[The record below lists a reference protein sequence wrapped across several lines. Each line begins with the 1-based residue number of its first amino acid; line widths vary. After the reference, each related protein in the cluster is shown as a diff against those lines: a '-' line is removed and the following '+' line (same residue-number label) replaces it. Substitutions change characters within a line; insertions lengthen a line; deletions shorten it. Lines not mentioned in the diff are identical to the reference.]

1 MTSALTDA
9 EYRHLL
15 QRCEREI
22 AAQTNLP
29 LLLPMLRAKK
39 LLVDE
44 EFRAL
49 QELPSY
55 ERGSHLVQILQK
67 KGGEDAFSRFMAAL
81 KQEEEHL
88 GHKNLAGRL
97 LKEKEEIISK
107 RPPIPRRRTSGPGF
121 RTPPVAR
128 KVPLIPQTN
137 NKSKSLDQIDEV
149 GLEKDV
155 VSGMHSFLKA
165 SSYSRKYYITLNW
178 NNAVAW
184 LVSKTILVCMSA
196 S

>member
-15 QRCEREI
+15 QKCEREI
-22 AAQTNLP
+22 AAQTNIP
-29 LLLPMLRAKK
+29 VILPMLRTKR

-67 KGGEDAFSRFMAAL
+67 KGGEDAFSLFIAAL
-81 KQEEEHL
+81 KQEGEHL

-97 LKEKEEIISK
+97 LKEKEEIISTR
-107 RPPIPRRRTSGPGF
+107 RPTPRRRTSGPGF
-121 RTPPVAR
+121 LTPPVVR
-128 KVPLIPQTN
+128 KKVPLIPQTPN
-137 NKSKSLDQIDEV
+137 NKSKSLEQIDEA
-149 GLEKDV
+149 GLEKDE
-155 VSGMHSFLKA
+155 VSS
-165 SSYSRKYYITLNW
+165 
-178 NNAVAW
+178 
-184 LVSKTILVCMSA
+184 
-196 S
+196 

>member
-22 AAQTNLP
+22 AAQTNMP
-29 LLLPMLRAKK
+29 LILPMLRARR

-67 KGGEDAFSRFMAAL
+67 KGGEDAFSLFIAAL
-81 KQEEEHL
+81 KQEGEHL
-88 GHKNLAGRL
+88 GHKNLAGKL
-97 LKEKEEIISK
+97 LKEKEETISK
-107 RPPIPRRRTSGPGF
+107 RPPIPRKRTSGPGF
-121 RTPPVAR
+121 RSPPVA
-128 KVPLIPQTN
+128 KKAPLIPQSN
-137 NKSKSLDQIDEV
+137 AKSKSLDQIDEV
-149 GLEKDV
+149 GLEKDA
-155 VSGMHSFLKA
+155 VSPC
-165 SSYSRKYYITLNW
+165 I
-178 NNAVAW
+178 
-184 LVSKTILVCMSA
+184 IL
-196 S
+196 